1 MTAQTGTHPVT
12 YGEAVIEAMRE
23 EMRRDSRIFVIGYYL
38 PNMLFGYHGAKRLM
52 GDLGEDRFMMSPVT
66 ENAMT

>member
-1 MTAQTGTHPVT
+1 MTAQIATHPVT

-38 PNMLFGYHGAKRLM
+38 PNMLFGYHGA
-52 GDLGEDRFMMSPVT
+52 
-66 ENAMT
+66 